1 MQFNLNGLSG
11 VDDVVLVVLC
21 SILLIAFVSIF
32 FGLFYCKLGYR
43 ITLFI
48 LALCYLFVGI
58 MCMQKEVQFY
68 EFGITL
74 MGLSVIS
81 IAVVFRDRLG
91 F

>member
-1 MQFNLNGLSG
+1 MQFNLNGLG
-11 VDDVVLVVLC
+11 RLENIITLVLC
-21 SILLIAFVSIF
+21 TILAIAFISIF
-32 FGLFYCKLGYR
+32 IGLFYSKLGYR